1 MAGPKKPNR
10 PARAAGGKQSVGEA
24 AFAKSATLGSGRR
37 APEHGGGLSV
47 LASCASRRKR
57 RHFGEDLTG

>member
-37 APEHGGGLSV
+37 ASEHGGG
-47 LASCASRRKR
+47 
-57 RHFGEDLTG
+57 FGGP

>member
-24 AFAKSATLGSGRR
+24 AFAKSATLGSGRVS
-37 APEHGGGLSV
+37 EHGGGLDWS
-47 LASCASRRKR
+47 LI
-57 RHFGEDLTG
+57 